1 MAHEYPDDA
10 PEYDIDAIQDK
21 WLPVWEKLKP
31 FASGNVDDK
40 RPRKYILDMFSY
52 PSGDL
57 HMGHGEAYAL
67 ADVVAR
73 YWRMQG
79 FNVLHPVG

>member
-10 PEYDIDAIQDK
+10 PEYDIDAIQNK
-21 WLPVWEKLKP
+21 WLPVWEQLKP
-31 FASGNVDDK
+31 FASGDVSDK

-67 ADVVAR
+67 ADVASVCS
-73 YWRMQG
+73 G
-79 FNVLHPVG
+79 DES